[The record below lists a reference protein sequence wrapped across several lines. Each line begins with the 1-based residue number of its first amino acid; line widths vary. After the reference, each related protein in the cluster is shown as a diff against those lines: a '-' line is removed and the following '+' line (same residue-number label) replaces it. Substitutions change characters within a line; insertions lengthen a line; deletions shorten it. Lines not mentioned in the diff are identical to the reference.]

1 MQYLFGDTD
10 IAARRLKVLAE
21 VFAETTRA
29 FLLDTVIGKPRLALD
44 LGCGP
49 GYSTHFL
56 ADVLQCNHTVGLDNS
71 EHFISLAQK
80 TKTEKVSFYL
90 HDVISVPFPVEPSD
104 LLYCRFLLTHLREPQ
119 AVVAKW
125 TTQLRLKGLLL
136 MEEVEWIHTNSAVF
150 TTYIGIVQAMLEHQ
164 SNNLYVGPVLNS
176 LKDVDTLKRRMSQI
190 RRLQVTNDYVATM
203 FFLNMQSWKHHPFIR
218 TNYSSTLINQLE
230 EDLHT
235 LTKESSSEI
244 EIEWGLRQLV
254 FERV

>member
-21 VFAETTRA
+21 VFAESTRD
-29 FLLDTVIGKPRLALD
+29 FLLDTVIGKPCLALD

-56 ADVLQCNHTVGLDNS
+56 ADVLQCNHAAGLDNS
-71 EHFISLAQK
+71 EHFISLAQQ

-90 HDVISVPFPVEPSD
+90 HDVTSVPFPMGPSD

-119 AVVAKW
+119 AAIAKW
-125 TTQLRLKGLLL
+125 ATQLRPKGLLL
-136 MEEVEWIHTNSAVF
+136 MEEVEWIHIDNPVF
-150 TTYIGIVQAMLEHQ
+150 NTYIRIVQTMLEYQ
-164 SNNLYVGPVLNS
+164 SNNLYVGPALNI
-176 LKDVDTLKRRMSQI
+176 LKDSNILKRRMSQI
-190 RRLQVTNDYVATM
+190 KRLPVTNDYAATM

-230 EDLHT
+230 EDLHN
-235 LTKESSSEI
+235 LTKDSNSEI
-244 EIEWGLRQLV
+244 EIEWELRQLV